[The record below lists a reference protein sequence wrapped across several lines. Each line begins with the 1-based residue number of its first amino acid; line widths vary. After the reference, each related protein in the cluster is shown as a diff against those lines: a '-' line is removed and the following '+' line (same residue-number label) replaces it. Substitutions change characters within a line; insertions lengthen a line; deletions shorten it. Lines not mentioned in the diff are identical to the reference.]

1 MAGTDAARRRR
12 LGRAGVHRHWLPRRL
27 LHQLPPLPA
36 RLPDQRPGS
45 ICEQARMNICV
56 ALRTE
61 AVAVRRGTS
70 APVTRVGMRARRA
83 DRATG
88 GAGPIAMLGVAG
100 GVAPQVQVGD
110 VVVASEVRGEG
121 ITVACPAA
129 PLLAGALRRVGLTV
143 HVGPLATQPRLARG
157 SGLGRLAMSGVLAVD
172 METAIVAEAVGDRPF
187 VAVRVISDNAA
198 APLMRPAIVRNGY
211 RALRTLTRVVAV
223 VEEWAAVAAPR
234 TVRLAAPRSFC
245 AGVERAID
253 IVERALDRYGAPI
266 YVRRQIVH
274 NAHIVAALERRGAIF
289 VEELDEVP
297 DGARVIFAAHGV
309 TPAVRSTADERRLAV
324 IDATCPLV
332 AKVHNEVRR
341 YAARDATVFLIG
353 HADHEEVVGTVGE
366 APSRV
371 VVVDDEEAAATVTP
385 DDPHNVAYVMQ
396 TTLAVDEADSIA
408 ARLRQRFPSLV
419 APRSDDICYATSN
432 RQAAV
437 REIAADSDLVL
448 VVGSANSSNSL
459 RLVEVAMRAGA
470 AAYLVDD
477 AADVQL
483 SWLRGVARVG
493 ITAGASAPPYLVDE
507 LVHALAA
514 LGPTEVLEVRAA
526 DENVTFTLPREVS

>member
-1 MAGTDAARRRR
+1 
-12 LGRAGVHRHWLPRRL
+12 
-27 LHQLPPLPA
+27 
-36 RLPDQRPGS
+36 
-45 ICEQARMNICV
+45 MNICV

-61 AVAVRRGTS
+61 AIAVRRGTS
-70 APVTRVGMRARRA
+70 VPVTRVGMRAPRA
-83 DRATG
+83 GRALA

-121 ITVACPAA
+121 VTVSCPAA
-129 PLLAGALRRVGLTV
+129 PLLAGALRRAGFTV
-143 HVGPLATQPRLARG
+143 HVGPLATQRRLARG
-157 SGLGRLAMSGVLAVD
+157 DDLARLAMTGALAVD
-172 METAIVAEAVGDRPF
+172 METAVIAEGVGDRPF
-187 VAVRVISDNAA
+187 VAVRVVSDNAA
-198 APLMRPAIVRNGY
+198 EPLLRPTIVRNGY
-211 RALRTLTRVVAV
+211 RALRTLTRVAAV
-223 VEEWAAVAAPR
+223 VEEWATVAAPR
-234 TVRLAAPRSFC
+234 SLRLAAPRSFC

-274 NAHIVAALERRGAIF
+274 NAHIVAALERRGAVF
-289 VEELDEVP
+289 VEELDAVP
-297 DGARVIFAAHGV
+297 EGARVVFAAHGV
-309 TPAVRSTADERRLAV
+309 TPAVRADADQRGLAV

-366 APSRV
+366 APGRV
-371 VVVDDEEAAATVTP
+371 VVVDDEHAAATVAA
-385 DDPHNVAYVMQ
+385 DDPDNVAYVMQ
-396 TTLAVDEADSIA
+396 TTLAVDEAERIA
-408 ARLRQRFPSLV
+408 GRLRERFPSLV
-419 APRSDDICYATSN
+419 APRNDDICYATSN

-437 REIAADSDLVL
+437 REIAADADLVL

-459 RLVEVAMRAGA
+459 RLVEVARRMGA

-477 AADVQL
+477 ASDVQL
-483 SWLRGVARVG
+483 CWLRGVERVG
-493 ITAGASAPPYLVDE
+493 ITAGASAPSYLVDE
-507 LVHALAA
+507 LVHALSA
-514 LGPTEVLEVRAA
+514 LGPTEVHELRAA